1 MIYHCKA
8 KTNTYICFS
17 HKKTMLTLDPKE
29 LSTKDLHGY
38 LLSSVGPRPIAL
50 ASTVDQHGRPNLSP
64 FSFFNVFSANPPIAI
79 FSPARRVRNNTT
91 KHTLD
96 NVSATKEVVI
106 NVVSHSIVE
115 QTSLSST
122 EYETGINEFE
132 KAGFTALKSDIV
144 KPFRVQESPVQMECI
159 VQDVVSLGD
168 EGGAGNLVICEIVK
182 MHVSETV
189 LNEQNQIDP
198 HKIDLVGRMGANWY
212 CRASGESI
220 FEVEKPNIKIGVG
233 YDQLPIRIKNSFILS
248 GNDLAKLAN
257 IEKIPSPELVEIF
270 KENTDI
276 ANLLQAGTDDEETR
290 EELHLHA
297 KSLLEKNEIE
307 DAWKTLL
314 IDKLNRL

>member
-1 MIYHCKA
+1 
-8 KTNTYICFS
+8 
-17 HKKTMLTLDPKE
+17 MLTLDPKE

-50 ASTVDQHGRPNLSP
+50 ASTVDQNGRPNLSP

-96 NVSATKEVVI
+96 NVAITKEVVI
-106 NVVSHSIVE
+106 NVVSHAIVE

-132 KAGFTALKSDIV
+132 KAGFTALKSDLV
-144 KPFRVQESPVQMECI
+144 KPYRVKESPVQMECI
-159 VQDVVSLGD
+159 VKEIVSLGD

-182 MHVSETV
+182 MHVSEAV
-189 LNEQNQIDP
+189 LNDQQQIDP

-212 CRASGESI
+212 CRASGEAI
-220 FEVEKPNIKIGVG
+220 FEVEKPNVKIGIG
-233 YDQLPIRIKNSFILS
+233 YDQLPNRIKNSFILN
-248 GNDLAKLAN
+248 GNDLGKLAN
-257 IEKIPSPELVEIF
+257 IEKIPSVELVEIF

-276 ANLLQAGTDDEETR
+276 AHLLQAGNDDEETR
-290 EELHLHA
+290 EELHRHA
-297 KSLLEKNEIE
+297 KTLLEKNEVE
-307 DAWKTLL
+307 AAWKTLL